1 MTRLRILH
9 VILSEGFKGSERS
22 AAEYCNY
29 LAAAGHEVAVAI
41 PGWPTVRQLIKRGG
55 AQGSIR
61 DHLDSRVTVFRI
73 RRQWFPLRALRRVI
87 AEYAP
92 DIAHAHLTR
101 ATKLVARL
109 KGTVVT
115 TGTLHMH
122 CFDDAY
128 LGLDAIFCVARWQ
141 QRLIPPGY
149 RGDVCYTP
157 NIVRPNR
164 KLCGEECAGL
174 RRELGIAENDFVIGG
189 VGQLIERKGWDVLIR
204 AFAKANLQNA
214 KVLILGDGRQRDE
227 LAALGGDRVILP
239 GFRSNAKDYFQIMDL
254 FVCPSREEAFGL
266 VLAEALDSA
275 LPVIASRTEGCCE
288 ILSNFPGQLYPVD
301 DADALAALL
310 AEHYSQRTP
319 RQQVDLGEFLP
330 ENAGATLVRAYE
342 AILVSAQRRG
352 VVDGPAAS
360 GRSSLDLS
368 HQRRLT

>member
-29 LAAAGHEVAVAI
+29 LVAAGHEVGVVI
-41 PGWPTVRQLIKRGG
+41 PRWPTLRQVLRRGG
-55 AQGSIR
+55 VQGSIR

-73 RRQWFPLRALRRVI
+73 PRQLFALAALRRVI
-87 AEYAP
+87 GEYAP
-92 DIAHAHLTR
+92 DVAHAHLSR
-101 ATKLVARL
+101 ATRLVAAL
-109 KGTVVT
+109 QGAVAT

-141 QRLIPPGY
+141 QRLIPSSY

-164 KLCGEECAGL
+164 RLCGQECAGL
-174 RRELGIAENDFVIGG
+174 RRELGIGENEFIIGG
-189 VGQLIERKGWDVLIR
+189 SGQLIERKGWDVLIR
-204 AFAKANLQNA
+204 AFVKANLPDA

-239 GFRSNAKDYFQIMDL
+239 GFRSNAKDYLQIMNV

-266 VLAEALDSA
+266 VLAEALDSGI
-275 LPVIASRTEGCCE
+275 PVIASRTEGCCE
-288 ILSNFPGQLYPVD
+288 ILSNFPGRLYPVD
-301 DADALAALL
+301 DVDALAALL
-310 AEHYSQRTP
+310 TEHHRERVP
-319 RQQVDLGEFLP
+319 RQQVALGEFLP
-330 ENAGATLVRAYE
+330 QNAGATLVRSYE
-342 AILVSAQRRG
+342 TLLASAQRRG
-352 VVDGPAAS
+352 AVDGD
-360 GRSSLDLS
+360 RSSDRP